1 MIRDTPYI
9 VLKANPY
16 DFLDD
21 EASDAA
27 VEFSIYDQDL
37 NRQDLLEHFR
47 AFVQAIG
54 YPVSATESLQ
64 FVDRNE
70 RSAVED
76 AIEQYAT
83 MHGNL
88 YKMGE
93 SE

>member
-9 VLKANPY
+9 ILTANPY
-16 DFLDD
+16 DFVDD

-37 NRQDLLEHFR
+37 SRQALLENFKT
-47 AFVQAIG
+47 FVQAIG
-54 YPVSATESLQ
+54 YPVLPTESLQ

-76 AIEQYAT
+76 AVQHYTT
-83 MHGNL
+83 MHGNI

-93 SE
+93 SA

>member
-9 VLKANPY
+9 ILTANPY
-16 DFLDD
+16 DFVDD

-37 NRQDLLEHFR
+37 SRQALLENFKT
-47 AFVQAIG
+47 FVQAIG
-54 YPVSATESLQ
+54 YPVLPTESLQ

-76 AIEQYAT
+76 AVEHYST
-83 MHGNL
+83 MHGNI

-93 SE
+93 SA